1 MTCCDISASKELLLQ
16 FMTARIPLSSCK
28 VPQHSLRIRKAVK
41 DVPSSLK
48 VRLPLLS
55 LSLPSYEVR
64 EGRLRRAQKAW
75 FRASGA
81 EIEGNPL
88 KDS

>member
-1 MTCCDISASKELLLQ
+1 MPSGTRAGLPDVFCDVSASKELLLQ

-28 VPQHSLRIRKAVK
+28 VPQHSAVK
-41 DVPSSLK
+41 DVPSLK

-75 FRASGA
+75 FWASGA
-81 EIEGNPL
+81 EIEGNP
-88 KDS
+88 